1 MRPILLKGH
10 ERPLTYLKFNAEGDL
25 LFSCAKDNHPTLWY
39 AGDGERIG
47 TYKGHNGTVW
57 TCDVTSDSEKLLTAS
72 GTSRETNV
80 SREHRRSLRLCAPDF
95 LLTVVIAT
103 TWWPV
108 SIACAAEAKPRVHNF
123 FREKERE
130 SVCVCVVSA

>member
-1 MRPILLKGH
+1 MAAEGGSRRRERERERMRPILLKGH

-72 GTSRETNV
+72 GTSRERKPFLVIV
-80 SREHRRSLRLCAPDF
+80 SEY
-95 LLTVVIAT
+95 
-103 TWWPV
+103 
-108 SIACAAEAKPRVHNF
+108 
-123 FREKERE
+123 
-130 SVCVCVVSA
+130 VCVTPLLICFFEWW

>member
-39 AGDGERIG
+39 SGDGERIG

-72 GTSRETNV
+72 GTCLESTMEMLVHCVCFCCVDRTV
-80 SREHRRSLRLCAPDF
+80 CLYTLLLLVKLPPSLRRP
-95 LLTVVIAT
+95 
-103 TWWPV
+103 P
-108 SIACAAEAKPRVHNF
+108 
-123 FREKERE
+123 
-130 SVCVCVVSA
+130 